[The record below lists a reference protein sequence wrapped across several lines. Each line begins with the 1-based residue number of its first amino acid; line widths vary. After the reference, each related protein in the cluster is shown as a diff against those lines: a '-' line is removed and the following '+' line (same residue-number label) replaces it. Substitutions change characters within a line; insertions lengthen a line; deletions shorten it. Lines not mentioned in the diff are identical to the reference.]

1 MNEKEALR
9 LFERLAVILE
19 PDDPKQAHFV
29 YRAGEHGPAYV
40 QKKRLFRHPTILS
53 AMCEELAQRCMDQ
66 GIEAVVGPE
75 RGGATV
81 AQWIAFHLA
90 KAGRDVPAIAL
101 EKDAKNGFAVT
112 DGDDDFLRGRRVLV
126 ADDVLNTG
134 FSAGVAAQVA
144 GWFSGVTIVGVAA
157 LFNRGDVTAEK
168 LRVPQLWSLVE
179 KHLVTWTEA
188 ECPRCAEGLAPNT
201 TVGHGAEFLLKLKQG
216 RH

>member
-1 MNEKEALR
+1 MTDQEALA
-9 LFERLAVILE
+9 LFEKLNVIIEL
-19 PDDPKQAHFV
+19 PRTHFV
-29 YRAGEHGPAYV
+29 YKAKEHGPVYV
-40 QKKRLFRHPTILS
+40 QKKRLFRHPVVLS

-101 EKDAKNGFAVT
+101 EKDPKNGFAVT
-112 DGDDDFLRGRRVLV
+112 DSDDDFIRGRRVLV

-134 FSAGVAAQVA
+134 FSAGMAVQVA

-157 LFNRGDVTAEK
+157 LFNRGGVTAEK
-168 LRVPQLWSLVE
+168 LHVPKLWSLVE
-179 KHLVTWTEA
+179 KRLPTWPEA
-188 ECPRCAEGLAPNT
+188 ECPRCAAGEIPST
-201 TVGHGAEFLLKLKQG
+201 TVGHGAEFLRKKG